1 MGEEF
6 CFEIRFLFEND
17 IWLFL
22 SKYRNCCWLI
32 DDKDMFIRLFC
43 IENVFIK

>member
-6 CFEIRFLFEND
+6 CFEILVFEND

-32 DDKDMFIRLFC
+32 DDKDMFIR
-43 IENVFIK
+43 